1 MAFRAVNSPAVHRT
15 WVLVYRGSSGYTRI
29 AISQGKT
36 NLTQT
41 SKTSRFAMFSKS
53 VKNLLPYRFLSL
65 TTLVELLIFSWWY
78 LYAEIRILTSVASH
92 RLFTSSEPEPEPE
105 PDGLSSELSHRD

>member
-1 MAFRAVNSPAVHRT
+1 MAFRAVNSPAVHHT

-65 TTLVELLIFSWWY
+65 TTLGVINIFLVVFVCRDKDLDFGRFTPFIY
-78 LYAEIRILTSVASH
+78 IL
-92 RLFTSSEPEPEPE
+92 
-105 PDGLSSELSHRD
+105 